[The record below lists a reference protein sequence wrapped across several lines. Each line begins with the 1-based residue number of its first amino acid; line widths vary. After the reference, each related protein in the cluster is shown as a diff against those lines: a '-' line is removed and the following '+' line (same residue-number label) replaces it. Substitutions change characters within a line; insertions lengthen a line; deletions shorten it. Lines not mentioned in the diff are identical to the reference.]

1 MVNRTTVGGSL
12 VALTLAVSL
21 AGRGPL
27 AGLFAFTAETAW
39 TDAGAA
45 GVDIRGVWDLVTDF
59 EGYSGWNTFTT
70 SVTSGGSSGGDGSN
84 GGGRA
89 APTVGDPVELGVT
102 IGMPWPVSLV
112 YPERKTNLTL
122 DFTWLDW
129 APPAL
134 RADTGQWEAR
144 FCWGIRNRIFLLDFL
159 TLRSFRCCSL
169 RQLEA
174 QQGGVQVKHS
184 DLNEGLLAPLVAVM
198 FREPIEAG
206 FWQMNRD
213 LTARLAR

>member
-1 MVNRTTVGGSL
+1 MKLTVTGSV
-12 VALTLAVSL
+12 VALALAVSL
-21 AGRGPL
+21 AGRGPF

-39 TDAGAA
+39 ADAGPS
-45 GVDIRGVWDLVTDF
+45 GVDIRGVWGVMTAF
-59 EGYSGWNTFTT
+59 EDYAGWNTFTT
-70 SVTSGGSSGGDGSN
+70 RVSRGGGDGN

-89 APTVGDPVELGVT
+89 APTVGDPVKLGVAL
-102 IGMPWPVSLV
+102 GMPWPVSRV
-112 YPERKTNLTL
+112 YPERRTNLTL

-134 RADTGQWEAR
+134 RRDTGQWEAR
-144 FCWGIRNRIFLLDFL
+144 FCWGIRNRFFLLDFL

-169 RQLEA
+169 RQPDA

-184 DLNEGLLAPLVAVM
+184 DLNEGLLAPLVGIM

-206 FWQMNRD
+206 FQQMNRD